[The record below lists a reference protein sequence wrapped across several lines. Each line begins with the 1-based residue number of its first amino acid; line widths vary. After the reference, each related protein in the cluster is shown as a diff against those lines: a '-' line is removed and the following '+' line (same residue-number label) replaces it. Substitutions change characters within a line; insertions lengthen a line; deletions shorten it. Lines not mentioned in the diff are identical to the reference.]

1 MLLANFINITEFNV
15 QSWIMIVIL
24 VLSGL
29 GLFLYG
35 INRMSSSLK
44 NIAGDRLR
52 KIIQKTTDSPLKGI
66 LVGIV
71 VTVLIQSSSGTTAL
85 IVGLVG
91 AGLMTLPQ
99 AIGVIMGANIG
110 TTLTV
115 VLIGLPISDYF
126 VALSFIGVAL
136 IFFGKKKKTQ
146 EIGQALF
153 GFGILFLGLELM
165 GQTLDCVFTEYKE
178 QVQNIFQNLS
188 NFPILGLLV
197 GTVFTAIIQSSAAA
211 IGIIQNLYDLGAI
224 ELTGAIALLIGSN
237 IGTTITAI
245 FSAIGGTTESKRTAC
260 VHTMFNVFGALIFM
274 ILLYPFTNLMKVMES
289 NMNIAPK
296 MVIALAHVIFN
307 VGVTVILF
315 WFRNL
320 MAKLACKM
328 FKADQDKNPIYVSL
342 SDYSLIKKNTY
353 YALDV
358 CSKAIEYMSGIIVK
372 YYKLTY
378 DYAFNDNKETPAI
391 AEKYEEEIDLLD
403 EKIHRYLISI
413 TQENVDKDES
423 NTLSKYLDTVKDL
436 ERIADHLTNLIEFFE
451 QRYAAN
457 QYLSE
462 EGAKDL
468 RTMMDSL
475 DLMVTNACEGINT
488 WNKDL
493 ARKVVLEEPKVDEME
508 EVYRKRH
515 VIRINKGICKV
526 SELDFYVDILS
537 NLERIGDHADNIAE
551 NVLNDIYAENE
562 LAKNE
567 VATASK

>member
-1 MLLANFINITEFNV
+1 MLLANFIKISEFNA
-15 QSWIMIVIL
+15 QSWIMVVIL

-35 INRMSSSLK
+35 INRMSASLK

-71 VTVLIQSSSGTTAL
+71 VTILIQSSSGTTAL

-126 VALSFIGVAL
+126 VFLSFIGVLL
-136 IFFGKKKKTQ
+136 IFFGKKKKTK
-146 EIGQALF
+146 EIGEALF

-165 GQTLDCVFTEYKE
+165 GQTLDCVFQEYEE
-178 QVQNIFQNLS
+178 QVQNAFKNLS
-188 NFPILGLLV
+188 DWPVLGLLV
-197 GTVFTAIIQSSAAA
+197 GTIFTAVIQSSAAA
-211 IGIIQNLYDLGAI
+211 IGILQNLYDLGAI
-224 ELTGAIALLIGSN
+224 QLTGAIALLIGSN

-260 VHTMFNVFGALIFM
+260 VHTMFNVFGAIIFM
-274 ILLYPFTNLMKVMES
+274 IILYPFTSLMSTLETNLH
-289 NMNIAPK
+289 IAPK

-307 VGVTVILF
+307 IGVTVILF

-320 MAKLACKM
+320 MANLACKM
-328 FKADQDKNPIYVSL
+328 FKAKSDKNPIYVSL

-358 CSKAIEYMSGIIVK
+358 CSHAIQYMSDLVVK
-372 YYKLTY
+372 FYKLTY
-378 DYAFNDNKETPAI
+378 NYAFENNKETPSI
-391 AEKYEEEIDLLD
+391 AEKYEEEIDVLD
-403 EKIHRYLISI
+403 EKIHRYLINI
-413 TQENVDKDES
+413 TLENVDKDES

-436 ERIADHLTNLIEFFE
+436 ERIADHLTNIVEFFE
-451 QRYAAN
+451 KRYAAN
-457 QYLSE
+457 QQLSE
-462 EGAKDL
+462 EGSKDL
-468 RTMMDSL
+468 KTMMDSL
-475 DLMVTNACEGINT
+475 DLMVTSACEAINT
-488 WNKDL
+488 WDKNL
-493 ARKVVLEEPKVDEME
+493 ARKVVLEEPKVDDME

-515 VIRINKGICKV
+515 VIRINKGICQV

-551 NVLNDIYAENE
+551 NVLNDVYAKE
-562 LAKNE
+562 E
-567 VATASK
+567 VIDYQVAESSN

>member
-1 MLLANFINITEFNV
+1 MVLADFINITEFTGE
-15 QSWIMIVIL
+15 SWAMLIIL
-24 VLSGL
+24 ILSGL

-52 KIIQKTTDSPLKGI
+52 KIIQKTTDSPIKGI

-71 VTVLIQSSSGTTAL
+71 VTILIQSSSGTTAL

-126 VALSFIGVAL
+126 IAFTFIGAF
-136 IFFGKKKKTQ
+136 IYFFAKKKKTQ
-146 EIGQALF
+146 EIGLALF
-153 GFGILFLGLELM
+153 GFGILFLGLEMM
-165 GQTLDCVFTEYKE
+165 GQSLNCIFHQYSE
-178 QVQNIFQNLS
+178 QVTNIFK
-188 NFPILGLLV
+188 NFSEIPVLGLFV
-197 GTVFTAIIQSSAAA
+197 GTIFTAVIQSSAAA
-211 IGIIQNLYDLGAI
+211 IGILQNLYDLGAI
-224 ELTGAIALLIGSN
+224 QLMGAIALLIGSN

-245 FSAIGGTTESKRTAC
+245 FSAIGGTTESKRTAA
-260 VHTMFNVFGALIFM
+260 VHTMFNVFGAIIFM
-274 ILLYPFTNLMKVMES
+274 IFLYPYTALIAWLEKS
-289 NMNIAPK
+289 LNIAPK

-307 VGVTVILF
+307 IVVTLILF

-328 FKADQDKNPIYVSL
+328 FKSKEDKNPIYVSL
-342 SDYSLIKKNTY
+342 NDYSLIKKNTY

-358 CSKAIEYMSGIIVK
+358 CSHAIKYMSDIVVK
-372 YYKLTY
+372 YFKLTY
-378 DYAFNDNKETPAI
+378 DYSFKDNKEAPTLA
-391 AEKYEEEIDLLD
+391 AQYEDEVDVLD
-403 EKIHRYLISI
+403 DKIHRYLINI
-413 TQENVDKDES
+413 TQEDVDKDES

-436 ERIADHLTNLIEFFE
+436 ERIADHLTNICEFFE
-451 QRYAAN
+451 ARYKAN
-457 QYLSE
+457 LTLSE
-462 EGAKDL
+462 EGSKDL

-475 DLMVTNACEGINT
+475 DLMVTNSCEAINT

-493 ARKVVLEEPKVDEME
+493 ARKVVLEEPKVDDME
-508 EVYRKRH
+508 EIYRKRH
-515 VIRINKGICKV
+515 VLRINKGICKV

-537 NLERIGDHADNIAE
+537 NLERIGDHSDNIAE
-551 NVLNDIYAENE
+551 NVLNDVYAKEE
-562 LAKNE
+562 LEQSE
-567 VATASK
+567 VVESAA